1 MNQATIYI
9 GCAGWSLNAQVAT
22 HFPIVGTH
30 LQRYAQVFSA
40 VEINTSFYREH
51 QAKTYARWAQSVP
64 DHFLFSVK
72 LPRAITHVHRL
83 VNVQPLVERFVE
95 QTAALE
101 KKLGCVLVQLPPSL
115 AFDPIH
121 ADTFFIQLRS
131 AVSAAIVCEPRH
143 ESWFGPEARALL
155 TLYDI
160 DYVRAHPK
168 PVPKL
173 KLGSPR
179 STLYIRL
186 HGVPVMYYSAYSADY
201 LNALAQR
208 IRAVQADGYTIW
220 CVFDNTAQGYAV
232 PNALHLIDCLAGHQ
246 AGES

>member
-1 MNQATIYI
+1 MYI
-9 GCAGWSLNAQVAT
+9 GCAGWSLNAQVAA

-40 VEINTSFYREH
+40 VEVNTSFYREH
-51 QAKTYARWAQSVP
+51 QAKTYARWAQSVSE
-64 DHFLFSVK
+64 HFLFSVK
-72 LPRAITHVHRL
+72 LPRSITHEHRL
-83 VNVQPLVERFVE
+83 VNAQPLVERFVE

-115 AFDPIH
+115 AFDRGH

-131 AVSAAIVCEPRH
+131 SVATAIVCEPRH

-155 TLYDI
+155 ALYDI

-173 KLGSPR
+173 DLEPPR

-186 HGVPVMYYSAYSADY
+186 HGVPVMYYSAYSAAYID
-201 LNALAQR
+201 ALAQR
-208 IRAVQADGYTIW
+208 MRAVQANGYTIW
-220 CVFDNTAQGYAV
+220 CVFDNTAQGHAV
-232 PNALHLIDCLAGHQ
+232 PNALRLMRSLAGQ
-246 AGES
+246 QPEGS